1 MQEYYCEFVVTNDDI
16 GAGWPYYARTII
28 NRLFRDNRQTLET
41 G

>member
-16 GAGWPYYARTII
+16 NLLELVYARTII
-28 NRLFRDNRQTLET
+28 NRLLRDNRQTLET